1 MKKLICLIICT
12 ILIIPSAT
20 VYADIP
26 KFHYSFEEAAKMAL
40 ENTPEYKGM
49 DKTIDDAYDVYDAAD
64 KMTPSD
70 IKFTGSMKFFIEK
83 QVNPHI
89 NLETAYSG
97 YQMAIMT
104 RNNIKR
110 NVELKLREVVVAV
123 EKAEM
128 AAEEAVIAK
137 SAKNNELKLLEIRYE
152 QGLIGKTDYK
162 NEKKRLKDELK
173 AFDDDIDKALDMTY
187 RQLNLFLG
195 REDEK
200 DIVINLNDTEIP
212 LDKLDLKQIKK
223 DMMNFSGA
231 PTGYSPSLLN
241 KFPDSL
247 RLLKEERYIQSYR
260 FDLIKERYD
269 KYDLDKFTDKMRND
283 IEDMYEEAKKDY
295 EVADK
300 KYENALSRFEKTF
313 DDMIEDI
320 EDLYDD
326 IEDIKDEIAIEK
338 ENIKLYKVKYDAGRM
353 PKIEYDSLQDKIT
366 LLENK
371 LKKAELDL
379 NMKYAELLIYS
390 DLKKVV
396 LE

>member
-49 DKTIDDAYDVYDAAD
+49 ETQINNLSDAYDAQE
-64 KMTPSD
+64 KITPKD
-70 IKFTGSMKFFIEK
+70 IRYVGNMKYFISQ
-83 QVNPHI
+83 QVDPQI
-89 NLETAYSG
+89 KLENIYYG
-97 YQMAIMT
+97 YKSAVLGKE
-104 RNNIKR
+104 NIKR
-110 NVELKLREVVVAV
+110 NVSLNLRKAV
-123 EKAEM
+123 IGVSKAEM
-128 AAEEAVIAK
+128 AYKETEIG
-137 SAKNNELKLLEIRYE
+137 KNNKQKELELLEINYNN
-152 QGLIGKTDYK
+152 GLISKNDY
-162 NEKKRLKDELK
+162 NNSKRNIKDEIKVLDDGEK
-173 AFDDDIDKALDMTY
+173 AVDMAY
-187 RQLNLFLG
+187 RQLNTLLG

-200 DIVINLNDTEIP
+200 DIVVHLDDTSIP
-212 LDKLDLKQIKK
+212 LEKLDMKQIKK
-223 DMMNFSGA
+223 DMIKKEEN
-231 PTGYSPSLLN
+231 LN
-241 KFPDSL
+241 SL
-247 RLLKEERYIQSYR
+247 REQRRLADYNYG
-260 FDLIKERYD
+260 LIKERYD
-269 KYDLDKFTDKMRND
+269 KYDIDKFTDKMRND
-283 IEDMYEEAKKDY
+283 IEDMYEEAKRDY

-300 KYENALSRFEKTF
+300 KYENAVDRFEKAF

-326 IEDIKDEIAIEK
+326 IEDIKKEIADEK
-338 ENIKLYKVKYDAGRM
+338 DNQSIYKLKYDAGRM
-353 PKIEYDSLQDKIT
+353 PKIEYDALQDKII

-371 LKKAELDL
+371 LKNAELDL